1 MAFEERML
9 ELNPSTHIKTTAENQ
24 AFYDEIVNE
33 KHYFATKH
41 QMYTCAIMVAIL
53 ENAQPDYSSKTKDIC
68 LVGNVDKTNIAIAKG
83 LVVHICDDV
92 TNGTELLSKMNAYAD
107 AGIELLKKN
116 YSNND
121 GQLFLEQY
129 MDK

>member
-1 MAFEERML
+1 MAFDEKML

-24 AFYDEIVNE
+24 SFYDEVVNV
-33 KHYFATKH
+33 KRYFATKH

-53 ENAQPDYSSKTKDIC
+53 ENVQPDYSTKTKDIC
-68 LVGNVDKTNIAIAKG
+68 LVGNVDKTNLAIAKG
-83 LVVHICDDV
+83 LVAHICDDV
-92 TNGTELLSKMNAYAD
+92 TNGAELLIKMNAYAD